1 MYILCKQFKDKI
13 NFYYFKMLM
22 IKIIIRVLFNKHKIN
37 SQCFF
42 KINYCFCV
50 FLTLLQLRLANY
62 YENPWLFRYPIA
74 INSGKNT
81 SAVEN
86 YVAFRLTLRNK
97 EKSGF
102 SGWKENSP
110 CVTWQGSVTFR
121 GDTWKLNLLHSSE
134 KYN

>member
-62 YENPWLFRYPIA
+62 YENP
-74 INSGKNT
+74 
-81 SAVEN
+81 
-86 YVAFRLTLRNK
+86 
-97 EKSGF
+97 
-102 SGWKENSP
+102 
-110 CVTWQGSVTFR
+110 
-121 GDTWKLNLLHSSE
+121 
-134 KYN
+134 